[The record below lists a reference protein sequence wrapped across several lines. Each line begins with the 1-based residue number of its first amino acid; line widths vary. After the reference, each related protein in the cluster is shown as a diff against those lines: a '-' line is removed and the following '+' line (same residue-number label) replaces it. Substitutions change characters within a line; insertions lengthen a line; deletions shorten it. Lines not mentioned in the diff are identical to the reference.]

1 MNKQGIAL
9 FLLFFTILLFS
20 PVPTIASP
28 DNGPVAAKEMKAIT
42 KEILDEVRYLR
53 DRTQELEERLMEL
66 ESKAV
71 LSEPELIV
79 KQKDIWVCDDGQEFD
94 RPEGA
99 KCLDGKA
106 LRKTFTYQR
115 EKVYRR
121 QTISE
126 KIEEALAAEAEAGI
140 TIGVSATGTVQQA
153 IGIGGHKNNADGDLF
168 GIGSVDM
175 VLIGKPALYTLFFV
189 DIEAIGGFSPDS
201 QISNISVLNSD
212 DARRTNDREL
222 NIREAWMGLELFD
235 QELSLYGGMLDLT
248 NYFDANMVAN
258 DETSQFIT
266 DTLVNNPLLGA
277 PGNGGGIAA
286 IYDPKTGMNFR
297 VGIQRSDNASESL
310 AEGVYSIVEIG
321 YLSHFITIPEGH
333 YRAWYRF
340 DNDLNKN
347 NTAYGFSVDQKITAS
362 LTLFGR
368 FGHRFTTDQF
378 NDDDFFYSGGFQYK
392 NRYTLNPADYWAVGF
407 QHTDLATGIEES
419 LIEGYYNFFL
429 SESFKTSFHLQY
441 LFDSNS
447 GGKDKSYILPGL
459 RVQLDF

>member
-1 MNKQGIAL
+1 
-9 FLLFFTILLFS
+9 
-20 PVPTIASP
+20 
-28 DNGPVAAKEMKAIT
+28 
-42 KEILDEVRYLR
+42 
-53 DRTQELEERLMEL
+53 
-66 ESKAV
+66 
-71 LSEPELIV
+71 
-79 KQKDIWVCDDGQEFD
+79 
-94 RPEGA
+94 
-99 KCLDGKA
+99 
-106 LRKTFTYQR
+106 
-115 EKVYRR
+115 
-121 QTISE
+121 
-126 KIEEALAAEAEAGI
+126 
-140 TIGVSATGTVQQA
+140 
-153 IGIGGHKNNADGDLF
+153 
-168 GIGSVDM
+168 
-175 VLIGKPALYTLFFV
+175 
-189 DIEAIGGFSPDS
+189 
-201 QISNISVLNSD
+201 
-212 DARRTNDREL
+212 
-222 NIREAWMGLELFD
+222 MGLELFD

-419 LIEGYYNFFL
+419 LVEGYYNFFL
-429 SESFKTSFHLQY
+429 SESFKASFHLQY